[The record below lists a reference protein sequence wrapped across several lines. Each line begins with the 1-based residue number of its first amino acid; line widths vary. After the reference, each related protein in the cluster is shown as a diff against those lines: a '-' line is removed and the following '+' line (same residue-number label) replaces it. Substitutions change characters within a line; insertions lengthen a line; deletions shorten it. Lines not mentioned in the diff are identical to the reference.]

1 MTEESFSKFLEKVL
15 KTLRHNLEFIE
26 CEVEFCVDEQLPNL
40 LILENLV
47 REMINTVKLMEATEC
62 MRNTP
67 PASGF
72 VTDYDLGYKLIC
84 CHEVMWGTL
93 ERFRSLADKM
103 NLIYEIIENEYDYEL
118 IRLINNK
125 RLDVRVPTTMS
136 V

>member
-1 MTEESFSKFLEKVL
+1 
-15 KTLRHNLEFIE
+15 
-26 CEVEFCVDEQLPNL
+26 
-40 LILENLV
+40 
-47 REMINTVKLMEATEC
+47 
-62 MRNTP
+62 
-67 PASGF
+67 
-72 VTDYDLGYKLIC
+72 
-84 CHEVMWGTL
+84 MWGTL